1 VAMGGYNTFCEIL
14 SFDKPALIVPRQVPR
29 REQLIRASRAQELGL
44 VAMLTEEKAA
54 VPDAMATAIRHL
66 MQQRRPSQV
75 VVPGL
80 LDGLENVNRL
90 VQMHLAEGREAPG
103 TPHAVRQGRL
113 TVAAGDKRST
123 AR

>member
-1 VAMGGYNTFCEIL
+1 
-14 SFDKPALIVPRQVPR
+14 
-29 REQLIRASRAQELGL
+29 
-44 VAMLTEEKAA
+44 MLTEDKAS
-54 VPDAMATAIRHL
+54 VPEAMATAIRQL
-66 MQQRRPSQV
+66 TQQRRPSHV

-90 VQMHLAEGREAPG
+90 VQMHLAEGREEAG